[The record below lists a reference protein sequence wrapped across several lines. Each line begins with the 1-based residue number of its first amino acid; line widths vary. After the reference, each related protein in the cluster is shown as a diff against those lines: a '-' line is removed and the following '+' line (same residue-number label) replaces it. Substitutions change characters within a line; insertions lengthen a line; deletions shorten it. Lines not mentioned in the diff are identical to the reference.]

1 MMMRLKKLGDVIFST
16 ATYPIR
22 FCIGA
27 YKAIDKHMPESI
39 ELPIEIKVKED
50 KDGNTR
56 SEAVSRGES

>member
-56 SEAVSRGES
+56 NQAISTREG

>member
-1 MMMRLKKLGDVIFST
+1 MRLKKLGDVVLST

-27 YKAIDKHMPESI
+27 YKAINKHIPESI

-50 KDGNTR
+50 KDG
-56 SEAVSRGES
+56 S

>member
-1 MMMRLKKLGDVIFST
+1 MMMRLKKLGDVVLST

-27 YKAIDKHMPESI
+27 YKAINKHIPESI

-50 KDGNTR
+50 KDVNTR
-56 SEAVSRGES
+56 NQAVSTREG